1 MDSFFFNGGEGVF
14 FCSSISVLSDVG
26 LLSTPD
32 GLLSLVSGV
41 TAAGIAAIGSVS
53 TGFGVGPSATF
64 IGSCEGNSVASLLSP
79 IFADVGLSPDGLSPS
94 VAGVTAAGIAAI
106 GSLSFGS
113 GNGPS
118 AIFCCSC
125 ELIRVGIKNNQVRE
139 DSLLSSYTFL
149 GDWIASNIA
158 LTFNK
163 SDGDVQIFNNKEAL
177 IVEKRILCVK
187 AETSPAATILTGIQ
201 FKHGPFSY
209 LSVRAE
215 QDGAMLATEKPEF
228 FIRRRF
234 AFWFLKC
241 CDYRRTNIVHS
252 PMNKRRTIV
261 YLPVVAAMTIEL
273 SLICV
278 RHLPLSVHDNGV
290 YIVLI
295 GLVPFGLELVVQHD
309 SVLQSNVHYKIA
321 SKAVIILSVVR
332 SCLGGRERCSFEGT
346 SGLF

>member
-125 ELIRVGIKNNQVRE
+125 ELIRVEETVVQLFVHSAYQLFTNVKTYACLIIMQ
-139 DSLLSSYTFL
+139 
-149 GDWIASNIA
+149 
-158 LTFNK
+158 K

-187 AETSPAATILTGIQ
+187 AETSPA
-201 FKHGPFSY
+201 
-209 LSVRAE
+209 
-215 QDGAMLATEKPEF
+215 
-228 FIRRRF
+228 
-234 AFWFLKC
+234 
-241 CDYRRTNIVHS
+241 
-252 PMNKRRTIV
+252 
-261 YLPVVAAMTIEL
+261 
-273 SLICV
+273 
-278 RHLPLSVHDNGV
+278 
-290 YIVLI
+290 
-295 GLVPFGLELVVQHD
+295 
-309 SVLQSNVHYKIA
+309 
-321 SKAVIILSVVR
+321 
-332 SCLGGRERCSFEGT
+332 
-346 SGLF
+346 